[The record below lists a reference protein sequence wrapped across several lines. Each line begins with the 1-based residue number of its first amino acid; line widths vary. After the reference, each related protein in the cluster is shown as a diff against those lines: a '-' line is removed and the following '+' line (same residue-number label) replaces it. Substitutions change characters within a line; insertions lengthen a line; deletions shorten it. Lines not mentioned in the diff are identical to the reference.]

1 MAFAFDPFGPRNL
14 YNAAAGE
21 DNLGGLAAVWYT
33 PASNF
38 RSWPTLGELR
48 IAALDLVEGAAW
60 YQLLSTRGSLS
71 YDQKPKTLARQGTV
85 QTQKLAGAIP
95 RHAAELAA
103 GLEPLPAGQYVALYR
118 DLNGQVQLVGTPTE
132 PLELSYAYSAGT
144 ESRRNG
150 YDWTLQGE
158 TVRVARPY
166 LGSWLVSERG
176 LELGELQGTG
186 DGSVQLRTVGGQL
199 LATVPAGKSIIL
211 KSGFKLGY
219 EIV

>member
-21 DNLGGLAAVWYT
+21 DNIGGLAAVWYT
-33 PASNF
+33 PARNF
-38 RSWPTLGELR
+38 RSWPALGELR
-48 IAALDLVEGAAW
+48 IAALDLIEGATR
-60 YQLLSTRGSLS
+60 YQLLSTCGSLS
-71 YDQKPKTLARQGTV
+71 YDQKPKTLPRQGTV
-85 QTQKLAGAIP
+85 QAQKLTGAIP
-95 RHAAELAA
+95 RHAGHGPGAAA
-103 GLEPLPAGQYVALYR
+103 GRPVRGPVPR
-118 DLNGQVQLVGTPTE
+118 LNGQVQLVGTPAE
-132 PLELSYAYSAGT
+132 PLELSYSYSAGT

-158 TVRVARPY
+158 TPRVARPS

-176 LELGELQGTG
+176 LELGELQGSG
-186 DGSVQLRTVGGQL
+186 DGSVQLRTASGQL
-199 LATVPAGKSIIL
+199 LATVPAGKSIVL